1 MRPYIK
7 EIVLMFPWCFAK
19 ARNSTC
25 NFKRREQENIEN
37 LTFAERIF
45 WASTF
50 SNGTMVCSIGPEKAG
65 TSSSLF
71 GFGRNLVGPAI

>member
-1 MRPYIK
+1 
-7 EIVLMFPWCFAK
+7 
-19 ARNSTC
+19 
-25 NFKRREQENIEN
+25 